1 MFVLGCDMVGS
12 GPKAVKGD
20 QTLPKFRIWDEG
32 GPMFWWLPLSF
43 CSLSVEPGEAGQ
55 LAQSK
60 ALPKNAVSVAMY
72 LGRPKGR

>member
-1 MFVLGCDMVGS
+1 MTWLVQGLRPLRVIKLYQNSGS
-12 GPKAVKGD
+12 GMRGVPCS
-20 QTLPKFRIWDEG
+20 G
-32 GPMFWWLPLSF
+32 GSLSHF
-43 CSLSVEPGEAGQ
+43 ALSVEPGEAGQ